1 MNIGI
6 DEASKILTISQDEL
20 MFHVQS
26 NNISAM
32 TNEDTL
38 QWEFDLHEVL
48 QLKEAITQE
57 DNDDLDET
65 GV

>member
-6 DEASKILTISQDEL
+6 DEASRILTISQDEL

-26 NNISAM
+26 NKISAM

-38 QWEFDLHEVL
+38 QWEFDLHDVL